1 VTGPS
6 DSLAFSGQ
14 HWDHLTFVHW
24 PVDPA
29 TVAHLFPHGTRPDVF
44 TDGNTYVGLVPFAMH
59 DVSLGAAGMALPIP
73 YFGDFLETN
82 VRLYSVD
89 AHGRHGV
96 VFRSLET
103 ERLAVVGLT
112 RALLG
117 VPYTWAHMRMVRT
130 GDRITYTSRRRW
142 PARGL
147 SSRLTVETGELVEP
161 TVLEVWLT
169 SRWGA
174 HTRKLNRTWW
184 MPVEHETWPLYAAR
198 IVELDE
204 DLVEAGGVRRTGDPL
219 RALFSPR
226 VTARFG
232 APALVVPGG

>member
-1 VTGPS
+1 MTLTG
-6 DSLAFSGQ
+6 Q
-14 HWDHLTFVHW
+14 RWEQLTFVHW
-24 PVDPA
+24 RVDPTA
-29 TVAHLFPHGTRPDVF
+29 VAHLYPPGTRPDVF
-44 TDGNTYVGLVPFAMH
+44 TDGNTYVGLVPFAMRE
-59 DVSLGAAGMALPIP
+59 VSLGAALPVP
-73 YFGDFLETN
+73 YLGDFLETN

-89 AHGRHGV
+89 GHGRRGV

-112 RALLG
+112 RAGLG
-117 VPYTWAHMRMVRT
+117 VPYTWARMRMVRT

-147 SSRLTVETGELVEP
+147 TSQLTVDVGERVEP
-161 TVLEVWLT
+161 TDLEVWLT

-174 HTRKLNRTWW
+174 HTRKLGRTWW
-184 MPVEHETWPLYAAR
+184 MPVAHEPWPLHAAR
-198 IVELDE
+198 IVELDD
-204 DLVEAGGVRRTGDPL
+204 DLVAAGGVRVIDEPL

-232 APALVVPGG
+232 RPVAVG

>member
-1 VTGPS
+1 VPGPS

-29 TVAHLFPHGTRPDVF
+29 TVAHLFPHGTRPYVF

-59 DVSLGAAGMALPIP
+59 DVSLGTAGMALPIP

-112 RALLG
+112 RAVLG

-130 GDRITYTSRRRW
+130 GDRVTYTSRRRW
-142 PARGL
+142 PDRGL
-147 SSRLTVETGELVEP
+147 SSRLTVETGELVE
-161 TVLEVWLT
+161 
-169 SRWGA
+169 
-174 HTRKLNRTWW
+174 
-184 MPVEHETWPLYAAR
+184 HETWSLYAPR
-198 IVELDE
+198 IVELKE
-204 DLVEAGGVRRTGDPL
+204 DLVEAGGARRAGDPL